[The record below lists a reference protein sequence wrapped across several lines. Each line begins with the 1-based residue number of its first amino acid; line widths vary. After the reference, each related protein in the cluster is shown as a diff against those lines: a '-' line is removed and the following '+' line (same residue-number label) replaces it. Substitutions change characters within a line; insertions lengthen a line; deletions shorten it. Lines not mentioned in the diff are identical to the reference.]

1 MTTHFDSSLD
11 EALAALAAGPDFT
24 RALHHPDLDGSV
36 SAVIATYNRCPH
48 DPGTRLADN
57 PLAWALDSLLAQH
70 GTALGEVVV
79 VDDGSTDHT
88 PAVLRCYQRKA
99 ARVPVRVLRLS
110 VRRGVTAARNAGLG
124 AARGRWVLFSDDDC
138 VSAPDQVAG
147 AAHVMGRLQRE
158 DPAAAAVML
167 PFYYRDIRPRHVVAA
182 SELGRLEVGQARLW
196 AGFHAWPGA
205 YLPDPPLLAG
215 GPVVAPLPV
224 QVIAGTALM
233 DAAALAAIG
242 GCADA
247 SAWRSAYPEH
257 LYLSADLTDAGYT
270 LYHCPDPRLGAAHLK
285 FGAAGRFTPPGRT
298 GDENLPG
305 VGRTLAELI
314 DLARRPADD
323 TGNRVPDELFHPEMV
338 GSFFAFWAWRS
349 PQAGHRWAVRVW
361 EEFVI
366 DGQVYSQ
373 TVTTVP
379 PRPARQEAWREGL
392 ARGARFLADTPARGL
407 PDGQVQHLLNEVCAT
422 VGQPPITGW

>member
-1 MTTHFDSSLD
+1 METHFGSSLD
-11 EALAALAAGPDFT
+11 KALAALASGLDFT

-57 PLAWALDSLLAQH
+57 PLTWALDSLLAQH

-99 ARVPVRVLRLS
+99 ARVPVRVVRLS
-110 VRRGVTAARNAGLG
+110 MRRGVTAARNAGVD
-124 AARGRWVLFSDDDC
+124 AARGQWVLFSDDDC

-182 SELGRLEVGQARLW
+182 GELGRLEVEQARLW
-196 AGFHAWPGA
+196 AGFHAWPGT
-205 YLPDPPLLAG
+205 YLPDPPLLAD

-233 DAAALAAIG
+233 DTAALAAIG

-257 LYLSADLTDAGYT
+257 LYLTIPSGHGLAHTDHNVSAASLHTREVNQCIMT
-270 LYHCPDPRLGAAHLK
+270 ITEHLSRAASSWYWKAPASQGKPLW
-285 FGAAGRFTPPGRT
+285 PGRSPT
-298 GDENLPG
+298 GSAPRSHRSTPTWPISRRFRRLM
-305 VGRTLAELI
+305 
-314 DLARRPADD
+314 RRP
-323 TGNRVPDELFHPEMV
+323 
-338 GSFFAFWAWRS
+338 
-349 PQAGHRWAVRVW
+349 
-361 EEFVI
+361 
-366 DGQVYSQ
+366 
-373 TVTTVP
+373 
-379 PRPARQEAWREGL
+379 
-392 ARGARFLADTPARGL
+392 
-407 PDGQVQHLLNEVCAT
+407 
-422 VGQPPITGW
+422 